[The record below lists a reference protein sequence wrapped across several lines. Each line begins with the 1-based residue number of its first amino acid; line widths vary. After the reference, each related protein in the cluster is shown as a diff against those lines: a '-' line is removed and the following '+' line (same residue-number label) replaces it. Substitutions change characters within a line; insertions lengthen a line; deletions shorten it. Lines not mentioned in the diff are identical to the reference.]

1 MPNSRSSDIRL
12 KVIDRCLRG
21 NNRFTLK
28 TIMEKCNSELAFD
41 GRQPITSK
49 ATFLDDFLHIETVY
63 NIEIVKHRV
72 GRQIHYYYA
81 DPDFS
86 IFRVPLNDEQAANL
100 MQTLTLLQGFEGM
113 PNTKWL
119 EELIEKFKISINVDT
134 LTEPVVGFDDNLDLK
149 GRDKFAPLL
158 QAITHKQAIVVTY
171 RSFKTKKSFK
181 ATVHPY
187 FIKQYNKRWFLFGWN
202 DQRQFLSNF
211 AFDRIVSI
219 EPSEVE
225 YVPNYEIDF
234 FNYFDEMVG
243 VSRQIDSKSEKV
255 RFWVSKANQPYI
267 ETKPIH
273 GTQKLTLQDDLGA
286 IFEVDVIINYELKQL
301 LLSHGM
307 NLVVLSPERLRADM
321 VDNLKTTLNN
331 YDLFTP
337 TE

>member
-28 TIMEKCNSELAFD
+28 TIMEKCNSELVFD

-49 ATFLDDFLHIETVY
+49 ATYLDDFLHIESVY
-63 NIEIVKHRV
+63 GIEIVKQRV
-72 GRQIHYYYA
+72 GRQIHYYYS

-86 IFRVPLNDEQAANL
+86 IFRVPLNDEQAVNL
-100 MQTLTLLQGFEGM
+100 MQTLTLLQGFEGL

-119 EELIEKFKISINVDT
+119 EDLIEKFKISINVDT
-134 LTEPVVGFDDNLDLK
+134 LTEHVVGFDDNIDLK

-158 QAITHKQAIVVTY
+158 QAITHKQAIVLTY
-171 RSFKTKKSFK
+171 HSFNTRHSFR
-181 ATVHPY
+181 ATIHPY

-202 DQRQFLSNF
+202 HERQLLSNF
-211 AFDRIVSI
+211 AFDRIEKI
-219 EPSEVE
+219 EPSSVV
-225 YVPNYEIDF
+225 YIPNINIDF

-243 VSRQIDSKSEKV
+243 VSRHVDSITQKV
-255 RFWVSKANQPYI
+255 RFWVSKHNQPYV

-273 GTQKLTLQDDLGA
+273 GTQKRLSQDETGA
-286 IFEVDVIINYELKQL
+286 VFEIDVIINFELKQL

-307 NLVVLSPERLRADM
+307 NLVVLSPQKLRAEM
-321 VDNLKTTLNN
+321 IENLKASLNN
-331 YDLFTP
+331 YDSFTP